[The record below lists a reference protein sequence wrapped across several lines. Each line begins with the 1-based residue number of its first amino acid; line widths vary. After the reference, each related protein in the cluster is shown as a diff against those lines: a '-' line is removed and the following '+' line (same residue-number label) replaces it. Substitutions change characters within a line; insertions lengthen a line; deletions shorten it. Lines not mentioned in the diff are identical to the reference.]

1 MEINYIISQI
11 FVVMAMLCLGINYL
25 IKDKKVIMLL
35 CVTSSCLYGTQYLLL
50 GAISGMFMN
59 IVGVIRD
66 IWFYINAKKKKK
78 NIEYNNLYSYSF
90 YEYLVKDRISL
101 DDVLFIGIDSRYYNG
116 DYNRTISGVME
127 LMDRYNIKIP
137 FIDIHNNCTIYQK
150 HSIKFEKYTR
160 YRR

>member
-11 FVVMAMLCLGINYL
+11 FVVMAMLCLGISYL

-78 NIEYNNLYSYSF
+78 I
-90 YEYLVKDRISL
+90 I
-101 DDVLFIGIDSRYYNG
+101 
-116 DYNRTISGVME
+116 
-127 LMDRYNIKIP
+127 
-137 FIDIHNNCTIYQK
+137 
-150 HSIKFEKYTR
+150 
-160 YRR
+160 